1 MFLFPCS
8 PELFDRWFR
17 IMAAG
22 TTVRAQCEVRRAK
35 AASQPAGKPGQHY
48 VHCPSPR
55 APLQSARW
63 MGAGEGRTVQTERA
77 PVPPV
82 PAQQPHRTGGVVT
95 RCAGQ
100 SRRFPRTAPPRRHR
114 HPTPD
119 TDTDTDT
126 DTDFRPTPSMSSS
139 PAPSN
144 KPTPCNSFEY
154 PPQPTY
160 SPPPD
165 NARKGKPGWS
175 GRRQASTCYR
185 VAQWGARSPLRVP
198 CLAGRC
204 GPGSVREC
212 GE

>member
-1 MFLFPCS
+1 VLGGWVL
-8 PELFDRWFR
+8 E
-17 IMAAG
+17 
-22 TTVRAQCEVRRAK
+22 K
-35 AASQPAGKPGQHY
+35 AARCKPNGRLFRRSPLSNLIELEGLLLGVQGKAADF
-48 VHCPSPR
+48 R
-55 APLQSARW
+55 AL
-63 MGAGEGRTVQTERA
+63 
-77 PVPPV
+77 
-82 PAQQPHRTGGVVT
+82 
-95 RCAGQ
+95 
-100 SRRFPRTAPPRRHR
+100 RRLADTDTR